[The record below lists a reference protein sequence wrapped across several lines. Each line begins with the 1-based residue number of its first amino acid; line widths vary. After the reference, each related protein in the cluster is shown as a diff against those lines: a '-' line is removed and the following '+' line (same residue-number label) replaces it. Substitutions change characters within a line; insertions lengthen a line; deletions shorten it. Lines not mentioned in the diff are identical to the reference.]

1 MRTVARA
8 GWVRRA
14 ISVAGGP
21 PRVCWDEGVRSRW
34 RVKPGERVRL
44 ADIDPGS
51 TAGAPGGRTETSAA
65 LPALHVALA
74 DLQDRLWAE
83 SRRSLLVVLQA
94 MDAGGKD
101 GTIKHVF
108 QGVNPQAT
116 RVTSFKQPDA
126 EELKHD
132 FLWRVHRAAPAAG
145 EIGIFN
151 RSHYEDV
158 LAVRVHHLVP
168 DRVWKARFELID
180 WFERQLVHGGTT
192 LVKLFLHISPEEQRR
207 RLEERLTRPD
217 KRWKFRHSDVE
228 ERSHWDQY
236 RVAYED
242 ALTRTSAAH
251 APWYVV
257 PADHKWYR
265 NWVVSRILVETLRD
279 LDPKYPEPPDLHDV
293 HIE

>member
-1 MRTVARA
+1 MHDR
-8 GWVRRA
+8 
-14 ISVAGGP
+14 
-21 PRVCWDEGVRSRW
+21 
-34 RVKPGERVRL
+34 
-44 ADIDPGS
+44 
-51 TAGAPGGRTETSAA
+51 
-65 LPALHVALA
+65 LHVAPGTPSRMHDRDPADRLGMSKADAQERQAALEAELA
-74 DLQDRLWAE
+74 TLQYRLWAE
-83 SRRSLLVVLQA
+83 HRRALLLVLQGL
-94 MDAGGKD
+94 DASGKD
-101 GTIKHVF
+101 STIRRVF
-108 QGVNPQAT
+108 TGLNPQGCS
-116 RVTSFKQPDA
+116 VVSFKAPAGA
-126 EELKHD
+126 ELQHD
-132 FLWRVHRAAPAAG
+132 YLWRIHARAPEHG
-145 EIGIFN
+145 LIGIFN

-192 LVKLFLHISPEEQRR
+192 LVKLFLHISREEQRR

-217 KRWKFRHSDVE
+217 KRWKFRQSDVE

-279 LDPKYPEPPDLHDV
+279 LDPRYPDPPDLHDV